1 MIKKYRNKMDFIK
14 AGQAGFTMIELMV
27 VIVILGILAA
37 AVVPQLV
44 GRDDMAKVTVAKS
57 DIRNISNALSMYK
70 LDNAHFPSTEQGVE
84 ALVTQPDD
92 AKNWAPGGY
101 LPKMPS
107 DPWGVQYV
115 YISPGVNGPY
125 DLYSFGADG
134 VEGGEEFNSDISLE
148 DI

>member
-1 MIKKYRNKMDFIK
+1 MIEKYRNKRELF
-14 AGQAGFTMIELMV
+14 QTRHAGFTMIELMV

-70 LDNAHFPSTEQGVE
+70 LDNAHFPNTEQGIE
-84 ALVTQPDD
+84 ALVSQPDD